1 MCADVTRRAMRGV
14 IATVLALFASAIA
27 TGAARAQM
35 AGMSSTKMMTW
46 EPTLFIL
53 ADQLEVSPGEDGR
66 PVGFDVLSWYGGSH
80 QRLWVRAQGDIAT
93 TRHEGE
99 AEAQVLYGRLVDA
112 FWDAVIGVRADRGW
126 GRASPN
132 REYLAVGLIGLA
144 PYRFELSPT
153 VFVSTKGEIS
163 ARLEAAYALAI
174 TQRLMLEPE
183 VELNASMQD
192 VPAYGVT
199 RGLNDYETGVRMR
212 YEFRREFAPYVGIT
226 RSRRSGDGAEA
237 EVASVNAAARN
248 QFVLGVRLWR

>member
-1 MCADVTRRAMRGV
+1 MCADATRGAMRGV
-14 IATVLALFASAIA
+14 IATALTIMASAMCA
-27 TGAARAQM
+27 DTAHAQM
-35 AGMSSTKMMTW
+35 AGMSSTKMMSW

-53 ADQLEVSPGEDGR
+53 ADQLEASPGEDGR
-66 PVGFDVLSWYGGSH
+66 PVGFDVLSWYGSSH

-99 AEAQVLYGRLVDA
+99 AEAQVLFGRLVDP

-126 GRASPN
+126 GRTNPN
-132 REYLAVGLIGLA
+132 RQYIAFGLIGLA

-153 VFVSTKGEIS
+153 VFVSTKGELS
-163 ARLEAAYALAI
+163 TRLEAAYALAI

-183 VELNASMQD
+183 VELNASMQE

-212 YEFRREFAPYVGIT
+212 YEFRREFAPYIGIT

-237 EVASVNAAARN
+237 EIGSAKAAARN
-248 QFVLGVRLWR
+248 QFVLGLRLWR

>member
-1 MCADVTRRAMRGV
+1 MCADATRRAMRGV
-14 IATVLALFASAIA
+14 IATALTIMASAMCA
-27 TGAARAQM
+27 DTARAQM

-53 ADQLEVSPGEDGR
+53 ADQLEASPGEDGR
-66 PVGFDVLSWYGGSH
+66 PVGFDVMSWYGSSH

-99 AEAQVLYGRLVDA
+99 AEAQVLYGRLVDP

-126 GRASPN
+126 GRTNPN

-153 VFVSTKGEIS
+153 LFVSTKGKIS

-212 YEFRREFAPYVGIT
+212 YEFRREFAPYVGLT

-237 EVASVNAAARN
+237 EAGSAKAAARN
-248 QFVLGVRLWR
+248 QFVLGLRLWR

>member
-1 MCADVTRRAMRGV
+1 MFADMMGRTSRCVGAM
-14 IATVLALFASAIA
+14 ALTLAASAITA
-27 TGAARAQM
+27 TTARAQM
-35 AGMSSTKMMTW
+35 GDMRNSKMMSW

-53 ADQLEVSPGEDGR
+53 ADQLEASPGEDGR
-66 PVGFDVLSWYGGSH
+66 PVGFDIMSWYGSSH

-112 FWDAVIGVRADRGW
+112 FWDAVVGVRADRGW
-126 GRASPN
+126 GRTNPN
-132 REYLAVGLIGLA
+132 RQYLAVGLIGLA

-153 VFVSTKGEIS
+153 LFVSTKGELS

-174 TQRLMLEPE
+174 TQQLMLEPE
-183 VELNASMQD
+183 VELNASMQE

-199 RGLNDYETGVRMR
+199 RGLNDYELGLRMR
-212 YEFRREFAPYVGIT
+212 YEFRREFAPYIGLT

-237 EVASVNAAARN
+237 EVGSAKAIARN
-248 QFVLGVRLWR
+248 QFVLGLRLWR

>member
-1 MCADVTRRAMRGV
+1 MCADATRRAMRGV
-14 IATVLALFASAIA
+14 IATALAIMASAMCA
-27 TGAARAQM
+27 DTARAQM
-35 AGMSSTKMMTW
+35 AGMSSTKMMIW

-53 ADQLEVSPGEDGR
+53 ADQLEASPGEDGR
-66 PVGFDVLSWYGGSH
+66 PVGFDVMSWYGSSH

-99 AEAQVLYGRLVDA
+99 AEAQVLYGRLVDP

-126 GRASPN
+126 GRTNPN

-153 VFVSTKGEIS
+153 LFVSTKGEIS

-212 YEFRREFAPYVGIT
+212 YEFRREFAPYVGLT

-237 EVASVNAAARN
+237 EVGSAMAAARN
-248 QFVLGVRLWR
+248 QFVLGLRLWR

>member
-1 MCADVTRRAMRGV
+1 MFADATRRAMRGA
-14 IATVLALFASAIA
+14 IASALTIMA
-27 TGAARAQM
+27 SAMSADTAHAQM
-35 AGMSSTKMMTW
+35 AGMSSTKMMSW

-53 ADQLEVSPGEDGR
+53 ADQLEASPGEDGR
-66 PVGFDVLSWYGGSH
+66 PVGFDVLSWYGSSH

-99 AEAQVLYGRLVDA
+99 AEAQALYGRLVDP

-126 GRASPN
+126 GRTNPN
-132 REYLAVGLIGLA
+132 RQYIALGLIGLA

-163 ARLEAAYALAI
+163 ARLEAACALAI

-212 YEFRREFAPYVGIT
+212 YEFRREFAPYIGLT
-226 RSRRSGDGAEA
+226 RSRRSGDGAEVEA
-237 EVASVNAAARN
+237 GSVNAIARN
-248 QFVLGVRLWR
+248 QFVLGLRLWR

>member
-1 MCADVTRRAMRGV
+1 
-14 IATVLALFASAIA
+14 
-27 TGAARAQM
+27 
-35 AGMSSTKMMTW
+35 MSSTKMMTW

-99 AEAQVLYGRLVDA
+99 AEAQVLYGRLVDP

-126 GRASPN
+126 GRTNPN
-132 REYLAVGLIGLA
+132 RQYLALGLIGLT
-144 PYRFELSPT
+144 PFRFELSPT
-153 VFVSTKGEIS
+153 VFVSTKGELS

-199 RGLNDYETGVRMR
+199 RGLNDYELGVRMR
-212 YEFRREFAPYVGIT
+212 YEFRREFAPYVGLS

-237 EVASVNAAARN
+237 AAGLAKATARN
-248 QFVLGVRLWR
+248 QFVLGLRLWR